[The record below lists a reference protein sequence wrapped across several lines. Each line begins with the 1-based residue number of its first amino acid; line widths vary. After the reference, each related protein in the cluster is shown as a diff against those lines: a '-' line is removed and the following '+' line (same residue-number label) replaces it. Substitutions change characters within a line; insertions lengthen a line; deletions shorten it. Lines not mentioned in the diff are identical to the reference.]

1 MRMLV
6 LRLHLELVEALT
18 IYALHITLRHKGIRV
33 DLVDENER
41 QRQELMQLRSELGQ
55 KTADKMQSEELL
67 LSMQHLYRETLNKA
81 HSRADGIVQEAKKLE
96 GTTAFAR
103 VKPLEGFEGRYIG
116 SLNKEDGPKGHKN
129 LCKAIEDAAL
139 TYRKYTA
146 GELVEETRTPGPFQ
160 KAELVIGSLLDK
172 TRKKAAVR

>member
-1 MRMLV
+1 MLSFLIV
-6 LRLHLELVEALT
+6 IGIAFALQGVMSFLQMKHLTNEFIELR
-18 IYALHITLRHKGIRV
+18 RKGKVAFGRK
-33 DLVDENER
+33 
-41 QRQELMQLRSELGQ
+41 SGGF
-55 KTADKMQSEELL
+55 
-67 LSMQHLYRETLNKA
+67 
-81 HSRADGIVQEAKKLE
+81 RAGAVVMFRIDDDGIVQEAKKLE